1 MKAYTVQQAAEIL
14 QVCPD
19 TVKKEIKRN
28 RLKGMKVGT
37 EWRITEQALADYMG
51 LVANNYKTELEAKL
65 EAENE
70 RLKRELARIQDKLLK
85 IRNELIE
92 A

>member
-1 MKAYTVQQAAEIL
+1 MKAYTIQQAAEIL
-14 QVCPD
+14 QVCPG
-19 TVKKEIKRN
+19 TVKNEIKRN
-28 RLKGMKVGT
+28 HLKGIKVGT
-37 EWRITEQALADYMG
+37 EWRISEQALADYMG

-70 RLKRELARIQDKLLK
+70 RLKRELTRMQDKLLK
-85 IRNELIE
+85 IKSELLE

>member
-19 TVKKEIKRN
+19 TVKNEIRRN
-28 RLKGMKVGT
+28 KLKGIKVGT
-37 EWRITEQALADYMG
+37 EWRISEQAMADYMG
-51 LVANNYKTELEAKL
+51 IVANNYKTELEAKL

-70 RLKRELARIQDKLLK
+70 RLKRELARIQDKLLR

-92 A
+92 V

>member
-19 TVKKEIKRN
+19 TVKNEIRRN
-28 RLKGMKVGT
+28 RLKGIKVGS
-37 EWRITEQALADYMG
+37 EWRISEQALADYMG